1 MVNCS
6 FCSSPPQTDVFI
18 QSYKGQFTGQ
28 FDCLFFQVFF
38 FQFCFFFFFTV
49 EAIKKFEI
57 LHTFQCVLLHIAF
70 FIHIYSFMDVFM
82 RVHMVGGNNQVAQL
96 LRKFTAL
103 VVNKSLSSYV
113 SHWQF

>member
-38 FQFCFFFFFTV
+38 FQFCFFFFFKV

-57 LHTFQCVLLHIAF
+57 LHTFSVCVVAHCF
-70 FIHIYSFMDVFM
+70 FYSYLFIYGCIYASPHG
-82 RVHMVGGNNQVAQL
+82 RRQ
-96 LRKFTAL
+96 
-103 VVNKSLSSYV
+103 
-113 SHWQF
+113 